1 MNCKRCK
8 KPISDHQAGSE
19 TDACVA
25 VVVMGSTK
33 PIYPHSHPHI
43 NPIYTDDGYWICYP
57 EYKDGDICEWEAI
70 PFSTKIFQAWKV
82 VEKMSGL
89 QLPSHVGP
97 TMLHRLRECSGKGW
111 GVIFCSDFGY
121 KGEFFAP
128 TPELA
133 ICRASLEALSR

>member
-1 MNCKRCK
+1 MNCKRCNR
-8 KPISDHQAGSE
+8 PIDDHQAGPE

-25 VVVMGSTK
+25 VVVMEWRQLEDGGPLVHPNTNLIYGYDKKDDIAEYVPHYSTS
-33 PIYPHSHPHI
+33 I
-43 NPIYTDDGYWICYP
+43 TD
-57 EYKDGDICEWEAI
+57 
-70 PFSTKIFQAWKV
+70 AWKV
-82 VEKMSGL
+82 IEKMSGL
-89 QLPSHVGP
+89 QLPNHVGP